1 MDKNIYE
8 DLFTFFIEKYPNFFK
23 DVKQGD
29 DFSTMSIL
37 DSISIMDL
45 TMFIE
50 KKYSITINDSEIS
63 FANFSSINSIV
74 NFIQTK
80 INN

>member
-1 MDKNIYE
+1 MGNKIYSE
-8 DLFTFFIEKYPNFFK
+8 LFIFFTEKYPNFFK
-23 DVKQGD
+23 DAKQGE
-29 DFSTMSIL
+29 DFSTINIL

-50 KKYSITINDSEIS
+50 KKYSISIDDSDVS

-74 NFIQTK
+74 NFIENKTK
-80 INN
+80 N